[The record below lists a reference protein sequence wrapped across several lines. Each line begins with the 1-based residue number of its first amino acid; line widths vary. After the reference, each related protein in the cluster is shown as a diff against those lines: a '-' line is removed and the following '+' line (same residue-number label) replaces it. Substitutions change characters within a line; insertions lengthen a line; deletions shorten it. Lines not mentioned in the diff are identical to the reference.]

1 MLDGMQITILHLGAI
16 HGFLGWIILIISFI
30 ISSAALK
37 SAITP
42 SFNGRTVLML
52 SWVFSCIIKARLP
65 TAKTS
70 FGLLRFRA
78 TIEGSFTTTSS
89 LWIIR
94 VLAVPKSIA
103 ISCVN
108 QLNSPM
114 LMYWIYMFFEDCLQN
129 WWK

>member
-1 MLDGMQITILHLGAI
+1 MEEGMQIIMRQEGGNS
-16 HGFLGWIILIISFI
+16 GFLGYTSLISSRI

-42 SFNGRTVLML
+42 SFNGRTVLIL
-52 SWVFSCIIKARLP
+52 SWVFSCIIRARLP

-70 FGLLRFRA
+70 FGLLRFSA

-89 LWIIR
+89 LWIIK

-114 LMYWIYMFFEDCLQN
+114 LLYWIYIFEGCLQN